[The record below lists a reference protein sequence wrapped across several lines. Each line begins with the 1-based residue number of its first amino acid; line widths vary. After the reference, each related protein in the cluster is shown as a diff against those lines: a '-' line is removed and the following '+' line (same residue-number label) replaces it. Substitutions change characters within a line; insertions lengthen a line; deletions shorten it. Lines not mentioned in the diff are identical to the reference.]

1 VTPTCTVLGIR
12 LCFSSMLAPF
22 TYVCR
27 PPQGTTLF
35 PPEADQP
42 LAEAA
47 ERRGLLLGLIP

>member
-1 VTPTCTVLGIR
+1 
-12 LCFSSMLAPF
+12 MLASF

-27 PPQGTTLF
+27 PPQGSTLF

-47 ERRGLLLGLIP
+47 DRRGLLLATDPVNNPG